1 MLSDWC
7 YVFEALH
14 GSLKAV
20 LGGPVTCQ
28 WNFFSHFRFPSEILS
43 NGGPEVLSNNTRTF
57 LEHLGVNIE
66 FCWPITPNS
75 AAELKLL
82 WRQNT
87 PTIKNRNVSCLD
99 KDCFLLVI
107 MKLRNNPDWDCNLSP
122 AQVVFERPINDAFAF
137 ASCLEKL
144 INKNMGPLQIVA
156 WIRKEEALWE
166 SFYDYEEKHNK
177 HSCSLLRLNPGILG
191 SLF

>member
-1 MLSDWC
+1 MSLKLCMDLWKL
-7 YVFEALH
+7 YLEALLPANEIS
-14 GSLKAV
+14 SLI
-20 LGGPVTCQ
+20 LGFHQKSWVIVTLNFYQ
-28 WNFFSHFRFPSEILS
+28 TTLKPSWNNWVS
-43 NGGPEVLSNNTRTF
+43 
-57 LEHLGVNIE
+57 NIE